1 MKAQELEQSPE
12 TRSLPPLTALSE
24 REGKWFV
31 SKCPELGVA
40 SQGRTQNEAFVML
53 TEAVELWLEEASPKE
68 IKRRLKHRGAV
79 RPLELAHA

>member
-1 MKAQELEQSPE
+1 MKEQELEKPVES
-12 TRSLPPLTALSE
+12 RGLPPLTAVIE
-24 REGKWFV
+24 REGTWFV

-40 SQGRTQNEAFVML
+40 SQGRTENEAYSML

-79 RPLELAHA
+79 RPLELTHA